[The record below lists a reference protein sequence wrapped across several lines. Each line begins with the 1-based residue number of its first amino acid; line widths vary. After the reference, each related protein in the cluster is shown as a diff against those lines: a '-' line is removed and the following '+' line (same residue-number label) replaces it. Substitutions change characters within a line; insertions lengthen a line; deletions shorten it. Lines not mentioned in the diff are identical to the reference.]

1 MKIEFTVD
9 FRLSLEEQIR
19 FIAKDKPKAARKFK
33 SELLKNIKKDLITP
47 FQFKKSKY
55 FENDCIREYIFKG
68 YSIIY
73 FVDLEMKMISVFGF
87 IKYKN
92 TL

>member
-1 MKIEFTVD
+1 MKIEFTID
-9 FRLSLEEQIR
+9 FRLSLDDQIR

-33 SELLKNIKKDLITP
+33 SELIKIIKKDLKTP
-47 FQFKKSKY
+47 FHFKKSKY
-55 FENDCIREYIFKG
+55 STNEFIREYIFKG

-73 FVDLEMKMISVFGF
+73 FVDLETKIISVFGF

>member
-1 MKIEFTVD
+1 MRI
-9 FRLSLEEQIR
+9 RLEEGFLYELEKQLEY
-19 FIAKDKPKAARKFK
+19 IAKDKPKAARKFK
-33 SELLKNIKKDLITP
+33 SELIKNIKKDLKIP

-55 FENDCIREYIFKG
+55 FTDECIREYIFKG

-73 FVDLEMKMISVFGF
+73 LVDLDTEIISVFGF

>member
-1 MKIEFTVD
+1 MKIEFTID
-9 FRLSLEEQIR
+9 FRLSLEDQIR
-19 FIAKDKPKAARKFK
+19 FISKDKPKAARVFK
-33 SELLKNIKKDLITP
+33 SALIKSIKKDLTTP

-55 FENDCIREYIFKG
+55 FENECVREYIFKG
-68 YSIIY
+68 YSILY
-73 FVDLEMKMISVFGF
+73 FVDLEMKIITVFGF